1 MLLTGD
7 GSPERP
13 LMILTCRARYD
24 QTGPVRYLLVVI
36 LTTYTG
42 QAAMKS
48 QQSVDCQGA
57 AAAAA
62 IAAIAAMKKRRAGN
76 SKRTPII
83 IALYPFRIPHNPYS
97 HIRIFHS
104 NACATQSTF
113 RSDPPR
119 FRNTQTLQ
127 RIRDEQ
133 KQQHPSLGI
142 PSQCVNTHMRRY
154 EIKSEGLLNI
164 HPRLSKNVS
173 YLYLLLPTKKRHVRT
188 LYLLVA

>member
-1 MLLTGD
+1 
-7 GSPERP
+7 
-13 LMILTCRARYD
+13 MILTCRARYD

-48 QQSVDCQGA
+48 QQSVDCQA

-62 IAAIAAMKKRRAGN
+62 AAAIAAMKKRRAGN

-83 IALYPFRIPHNPYS
+83 IALYPFRIPHNPYT

-119 FRNTQTLQ
+119 FQNTQTLQ

-133 KQQHPSLGI
+133 QQQHPSLGI
-142 PSQCVNTHMRRY
+142 PLQHAHAWLRDKIRGPPQYTSKAESKTCRSFLPIIDLIAY
-154 EIKSEGLLNI
+154 KKS
-164 HPRLSKNVS
+164 
-173 YLYLLLPTKKRHVRT
+173 HV
-188 LYLLVA
+188 YLLVA